1 MSQRF
6 ELETRREDGAVVI
19 RVSGELDLAARESFV
34 DAVEACLG
42 ETGKVVADVS
52 ELVFVDSSGLSALI
66 RCRNA
71 AGGSGSHFSVRGATG
86 QVADVLALS
95 GLAATLTASED
106 GAADR

>member
-6 ELETRREDGAVVI
+6 ALETRREDDTCVI
-19 RVSGELDLAARESFV
+19 RVRGELDLAARASFLA
-34 DAVEACLG
+34 AVEACLG
-42 ETGKVVADVS
+42 PAGKVVADVS
-52 ELVFVDSSGLSALI
+52 ELVFIDSSGLSAFI

-71 AGGSGSHFSVRGATG
+71 ARDSGCHFSVRGATG

-95 GLAATLTASED
+95 GLAATLASED